1 MTAADPRAVAV
12 WRYPGDYSF
21 DDADA
26 DADDLAE
33 LLNPAEWGH
42 RYVAADEV
50 PRHELAGFVVVKL
63 AGRVAEIGLGLR
75 PGLAGLGLGGSFVG
89 ACPLFR
95 RCGAGRGEVYPRGGC
110 VQSAGDHR
118 V

>member
-1 MTAADPRAVAV
+1 MTAADARAVAA
-12 WRYPGDYSF
+12 WKYPGDYSF
-21 DDADA
+21 YDADA

-42 RYVAADEV
+42 RYFAADEE

-63 AGRVAEIGLGLR
+63 SGKVAEIGLGLR
-75 PGLAGLGLGGSFVG
+75 PALTGLGLGGAFHRRLPS
-89 ACPLFR
+89 FR
-95 RCGAGRGEVYPRGGC
+95 RRDAGRAELYPRGGR